1 MTIACGRVI
10 STSTISKVSNDS
22 LVRQSESESERGQI
36 NRNPNRNWTNQS
48 ESQSE
53 PGQSMPHTVTTRSVH
68 KVKEHKVGDV
78 MHVGPGKI
86 YITRSNA
93 RAP

>member
-22 LVRQSESESERGQI
+22 LVRQSESERGQI
-36 NRNPNRNWTNQS
+36 NRNRTNQS